1 MALYTSRLLTVAI
14 VFVLLTIG
22 AGVFFSYKSMS
33 KHALKREELNFMGS
47 KGWSWFD
54 EKRRVQIKR
63 VEGDLPALRKVY
75 ADENYAALLTIS
87 DNGRYR
93 GFVFFDEPCE
103 EGSAITETK
112 YYGADGE
119 QNIDVLHCIQGKLV
133 FMKSWATPPETRWEG
148 NVGDFRFSVSLED
161 WDLKPLQKA
170 YYKSRAVLI

>member
-1 MALYTSRLLTVAI
+1 M
-14 VFVLLTIG
+14 
-22 AGVFFSYKSMS
+22 
-33 KHALKREELNFMGS
+33 
-47 KGWSWFD
+47 
-54 EKRRVQIKR
+54 
-63 VEGDLPALRKVY
+63 RKVY
-75 ADENYAALLTIS
+75 VDENYAALLTIS

-119 QNIDVLHCIQGKLV
+119 QHIDVLHCIQGKLV